1 MCVRKHHDLRH
12 RGQSLR
18 GVVFCCAE
26 TAVSLQICAAASAA
40 QDILVYMQAA
50 DLQMIN
56 ARRRF
61 NTHGRYCEDP
71 SDESSSDS
79 DGDDDSDSGLV
90 VPSHLRHL
98 QVNAAPPRDTRV
110 QVAPAVFL
118 ERCVP
123 AANLSML
130 GGICT
135 EWTADVQ
142 MKVG

>member
-1 MCVRKHHDLRH
+1 M
-12 RGQSLR
+12 
-18 GVVFCCAE
+18 
-26 TAVSLQICAAASAA
+26 AASAD

-61 NTHGRYCEDP
+61 NTHGHCCDDP

-118 ERCVP
+118 ERCVS
-123 AANLSML
+123 AANLFML
-130 GGICT
+130 GRVRT
-135 EWTADVQ
+135 KLTAQSQV
-142 MKVG
+142 KLG